1 LDNSGNKNLDQ
12 LNKNLDHENEIDDNT
27 TISNDV
33 PNATNIDNLGDDYEQ
48 KSLHFDIYD
57 PRN

>member
-48 KSLHFDIYD
+48 KKSSF
-57 PRN
+57 